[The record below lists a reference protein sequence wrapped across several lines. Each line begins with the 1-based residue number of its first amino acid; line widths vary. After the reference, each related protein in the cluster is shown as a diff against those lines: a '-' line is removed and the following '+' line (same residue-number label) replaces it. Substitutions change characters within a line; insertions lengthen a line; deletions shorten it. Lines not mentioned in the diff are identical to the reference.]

1 MKRRDGLTMPE
12 VRALIREMR
21 ETLDK
26 IEARLIR
33 RSPTKRAKPTSARM
47 TAKMRDAI
55 RQMAAAHP
63 DMTMS
68 EIAAHFNV
76 NQGRVSEVLA
86 EPETEMRQSRVDETP
101 RLPMDFPAG

>member
-47 TAKMRDAI
+47 TAKMREAI
-55 RQMAAAHP
+55 RQMAADHP
-63 DMTMS
+63 DMAMS
-68 EIAAHFNV
+68 EIAASLNV

-86 EPETEMRQSRVDETP
+86 EPRNGNHTERVDETP
-101 RLPMDFPAG
+101 LLPMDILR